1 MSDVHSGNFAS
12 GETDKL
18 TRDVLRCAIPR
29 ALVTGAPGPNHYKY
43 PQVNQCPLFSVNK
56 YAGGTTS
63 GVLLQKQI
71 AAAALCSAAQNL
83 ATAKLRQIPGC
94 PINNATRF
102 AQYQPYQPPAPC
114 PVSTINP
121 AIPKA
126 LDGPCQ
132 NVVGINQTWPPH

>member
-18 TRDVLRCAIPR
+18 TIATLQAAIPR
-29 ALVTGAPGPNHYKY
+29 ALATGAPGPNHYKY
-43 PQVNQCPLFSVNK
+43 PKANQCPPYPVNK
-56 YAGGTTS
+56 YAGGTSS

-71 AAAALCSAAQNL
+71 AAAAVCTAAQNL

-94 PINNATRF
+94 PIDNNMRF
-102 AQYQPYQPPAPC
+102 AQYKPYQPPAPC
-114 PVSTINP
+114 PVLVINP

-126 LDGPCQ
+126 LDGPCI